1 MSRGFHSIQYRL
13 FVLFLFS
20 MSAIVLIVSVLY
32 YNRTTVQFHEKVS
45 GLAKQNVSQTA
56 GLFDLLLK
64 GYDSMSKSVIGNN
77 DLARILSNPS
87 VDSPAVDYFNERS
100 ITNILGAVFLSKE
113 DLIGIHVLTDRGK
126 VYNYGNYANVI
137 DPDYAKSEW
146 YQKVKQSPGS
156 MVWLGVYNQSII
168 DQVEKQTVF
177 AFGRPI
183 FDLNSH
189 KRVGIAL
196 FETSPQAI
204 LNAMAN
210 LKLGAHSQVY
220 LMSGEGELISATSI
234 TWDEAWLT
242 GLARPKDG
250 VPVVMEQDD
259 QLIVSSKLPYADWTV
274 LSVTP
279 DQDLNVELA
288 ETKRFLILVGAALVV
303 MAVLIASIFSRTIS
317 SPLKR
322 LISEMK
328 QVEIGNFR
336 GSLNVTSYQEINI
349 LVASFNQMVNQIAE
363 LIERVKISSV
373 SEKNAEL
380 KALQSQVN
388 PHFLYNTLDM
398 IYWMLDEKGHDRLGE
413 VVLSLSRL
421 FRYSSHW
428 DERAVSLQEE
438 IEQTEHYLTIIV
450 TRLEG
455 RLSVDID
462 VAEQWLNIPLPKMTL
477 QPIIENAVKYGLEPL
492 VDRCGV
498 LRVSAEAD
506 ELKLRILV
514 QDNGAGIEEA
524 ALDKLNASLRHPDEA
539 ANPDE
544 EHDELRLSG
553 GSGGGIGLVNLQ
565 RRLRHMYGEAYG
577 VELRSVVNEGTTA
590 IITVPLLPGVK
601 EGGTAGGGEY
611 PHRG

>member
-20 MSAIVLIVSVLY
+20 MSAIVLIVSILY

-77 DLARILSNPS
+77 DLNRILSLSP

-113 DLIGIHVLTDRGK
+113 DLIGIHVLTDYGK
-126 VYNYGNYANVI
+126 VYSYGNYGNVI
-137 DPDYAKSEW
+137 DPDYAKADW
-146 YQKVKQSPGS
+146 YRKVNESPGS
-156 MVWLGVYNQSII
+156 MVWLGVFERSII
-168 DQVEKQTVF
+168 DQIENQTVF
-177 AFGRPI
+177 AFARPI

-189 KRVGIAL
+189 KRVGVAL

-204 LNAMAN
+204 FKAMDN

-220 LMSGEGELISATSI
+220 LMSGEGKLISTTSKA
-234 TWDEAWLT
+234 WDEPWLAS
-242 GLARPKDG
+242 LEQRPKDG
-250 VPVVMEQDD
+250 DPVVIEQDK
-259 QLIVSSKLPYADWTV
+259 QLIVSTELPYADWTV

-279 DQDLNVELA
+279 DQDLNVELT
-288 ETKRFLILVGAALVV
+288 ETKRFLVLVAAALVLV
-303 MAVLIASIFSRTIS
+303 ATILASVFSRTIS

-428 DERAVSLQEE
+428 DEGAVSLREE
-438 IEQTEHYLTIIV
+438 IEQIEHYLTIIV

-455 RLSVDID
+455 RLTVDID
-462 VAEQWLNIPLPKMTL
+462 VAEQWLGIPLPKMTL

-492 VDRCGV
+492 VERSGV
-498 LRVSAEAD
+498 LRVYAEAD
-506 ELKLRILV
+506 ELKLRIMV
-514 QDNGAGIEEA
+514 QDNGAGIEGA
-524 ALDKLNASLRHPDEA
+524 ALAKLNASLQNPEEAVVHEESKGARH
-539 ANPDE
+539 
-544 EHDELRLSG
+544 
-553 GSGGGIGLVNLQ
+553 SGGGIGLVNLQ

-577 VELRSVVNEGTTA
+577 VELRSVLNQGTTA
-590 IITVPLLPGVK
+590 IITVPLLPAVK
-601 EGGTAGGGEY
+601 EGGIAGGGEY

>member
-13 FVLFLFS
+13 FVLFLIS
-20 MSAIVLIVSVLY
+20 MAAILLIVSILY

-45 GLAKQNVSQTA
+45 GLSKQNVSQTV

-64 GYDSMSKSVIGNN
+64 GYDSLSKSVIGNN

-87 VDSPAVDYFNERS
+87 VDSPAVDYFNERN
-100 ITNILGAVFLSKE
+100 ITNILGAAFLSQE
-113 DLIGIHVLTDRGK
+113 DIIGIHVLTDKGK
-126 VYNYGNYANVI
+126 VYNYGNYANVV
-137 DPDYAKSEW
+137 DPNYAKTDW
-146 YQKVKQSPGS
+146 YKKIKASSGS
-156 MVWLGVYNQSII
+156 MVWLGVFEHSII
-168 DQVEKQTVF
+168 DQVEDRSVF

-183 FDLNSH
+183 YDLNNH
-189 KRVGIAL
+189 KQVGIEL
-196 FETSPQAI
+196 FETSPRAI
-204 LNAMAN
+204 IAAMEN
-210 LKLGAHSQVY
+210 LKLGAHSQVF
-220 LMSGEGELISATSI
+220 LMSGEGKVISTTSI
-234 TWDEAWLT
+234 TWDEPWLAS
-242 GLARPKDG
+242 LERPIDG
-250 VPVVMEQDD
+250 IPVVMEKDD

-279 DQDLNVELA
+279 DKDLNVELA
-288 ETKRFLILVGAALVV
+288 ETQRFLLLVGAALVLV
-303 MAVLIASIFSRTIS
+303 ATLIATIFSRTIS

-421 FRYSSHW
+421 FRYSSYW
-428 DERAVSLQEE
+428 DENAVSLREE

-455 RLSVDID
+455 RLTVDID
-462 VAEQWLNIPLPKMTL
+462 VGEPWLNIPLPKMTL

-492 VDRCGV
+492 VDRCGS
-498 LRVSAEAD
+498 LRVYTEAD
-506 ELKLRILV
+506 ERQLRIIV
-514 QDNGAGIEEA
+514 QDNGAGIDEA
-524 ALDKLNASLRHPDEA
+524 ALTRLNASLLNPEDEA
-539 ANPDE
+539 ERE
-544 EHDELRLSG
+544 EHEEVRHE
-553 GSGGGIGLVNLQ
+553 GGIGLVNLQ
-565 RRLRHMYGEAYG
+565 RRIRHMYGEAYG
-577 VELRSVVNEGTTA
+577 VELRSVLNEGTTA
-590 IITVPLLPGVK
+590 IITVPLLPPTK
-601 EGGTAGGGEY
+601 EGGNAHGSEY
-611 PHRG
+611 SHRG